1 MAQANSN
8 FSLVGNITRDPEI
21 RLTTKQTKYC
31 FVTVAINKNKDVT
44 DFVSVLVWD
53 KLAEN
58 LQKYCKK
65 GDCIAISGYVGTM
78 KRDGKTEIQL
88 TADSFTICYGRKSD
102 KAESAPKAEA
112 PNPVEDKFEAL
123 TAQDPF
129 APF

>member
-31 FVTVAINKNKDVT
+31 FVTVAVNKNKDVT

-88 TADSFTICYGRKSD
+88 TADSFTIMHSRKEN
-102 KAESAPKAEA
+102 ESAA
-112 PNPVEDKFEAL
+112 PAPAPDPVEDKFEAV
-123 TAQDPF
+123 TAPDPF